1 MILKDKVAVVT
12 GGGRGLGKAIAVA
25 LAKEGARLVLV
36 SRTVEELDLAAKETG
51 LAEKDV
57 LKVSCD
63 ISKESDVER
72 LVLAALTKFGT
83 IDILVNNAGV
93 IGPIGPVGKINAKDW
108 IATINTNLIGT
119 FLCTQAILPELI
131 KTKSG
136 KIINIAGS
144 GEGPLANFSAYAS
157 SKSALLRFTEVLAE
171 EVKGYNIDVNAAA
184 PGGIKTDMTKE
195 IFKRAKGSE
204 RERAE
209 KVLSSGG
216 VSLEVCS
223 KLVVFLASS
232 KSDGISGKIISAV
245 HDNWREFS
253 KTNQELKDASMYTM
267 RRIHPDLIK
276 RLGGQL

>member
-25 LAKEGARLVLV
+25 FAKEGARLVLV
-36 SRTVEELDLAAKETG
+36 SRTIEELNLAAKETG
-51 LAEKDV
+51 LAERDV

-63 ISKESDVER
+63 ISKEKDVER
-72 LVLAALTKFGT
+72 LVLAALAKFGA

-93 IGPIGPVGKINAKDW
+93 IGPIGPVNKINAKDW
-108 IATINTNLIGT
+108 IGTINTNLIGT

-131 KTKSG
+131 KNKRG

-171 EVKGYNIDVNAAA
+171 EVKGDNIDVNAAA
-184 PGGIKTDMTKE
+184 PGGIKTQMTAE

-223 KLVVFLASS
+223 ELVVFLASS

-253 KTNQELKDASMYTM
+253 KTNTELKDASMYTM

-276 RLGGQL
+276 RLGGQS